1 MDGLGVGSRYLV
13 SAYHRVFLLN
23 SNLTSQVNLHFLV
36 EQIWYSNVP
45 HAKLAKVKGHQNW
58 VKVTGEYLTFPGGGT
73 QFKQGAL
80 HYIDFIQKAS
90 FCLNYITCFFNINL
104 KIKNKKI

>member
-1 MDGLGVGSRYLV
+1 M
-13 SAYHRVFLLN
+13 LLIN
-23 SNLTSQVNLHFLV
+23 NFDKPSNLLLMV

-45 HAKLAKVKGHQNW
+45 HGKLAKVKGHQNW

-80 HYIDFIQKAS
+80 HYIDFLQKAS
-90 FCLNYITCFFNINL
+90 FA
-104 KIKNKKI
+104 